1 MRISVGVL
9 PAVVVVGVL
18 LSACGSSAQSGT
30 TPSVVPSS
38 MRAASAPNP
47 VTMLKK
53 LDGCVLPAGSSVGET
68 DMDGNRYAS
77 CDYMDNGGSA
87 GTNVTVYTSAAGAPL
102 AQLPNDDSHKVI
114 VGSHFI
120 AGVTGD
126 WSAYSSTFDV
136 DSVAQSLGGK
146 VVAPGR

>member
-1 MRISVGVL
+1 MDKTKWLVG
-9 PAVVVVGVL
+9 A
-18 LSACGSSAQSGT
+18 SACVAVLAVGGCGGSASSGK
-30 TPSVVPSS
+30 TPS
-38 MRAASAPNP
+38 SAPNP
-47 VTMLKK
+47 VAMLKK
-53 LDGCVLPAGSSVGET
+53 LVGCVLPAGSSVGET

-77 CDYMDNGGSA
+77 CYYMDNAGSE
-87 GTNVTVYTSAAGAPL
+87 GTNVTVYTSAGPPTATL
-102 AQLPNDDSHKVI
+102 QNDDSHKVI

-146 VVAPGR
+146 VIAPNG